1 MGERNGGETWTTIPG
16 EQRLGAELWEEAL
29 DNNLLQI
36 VLSVIQDGVCIL
48 GIDLDIL
55 YSNIALKSWYKEKGN
70 GLGHKCYE
78 LYHDRNEPCEV
89 CPVLKTIES
98 QQPETAIQYHCS
110 IKGQKKWH
118 RLFSVPI
125 HDHDGNVF
133 MVIEYVRDITN
144 ERKSVS
150 EKKLVEDQNE
160 FLQELS
166 ARKEKE
172 MYDREKSYV
181 NNVTKAV
188 NSVLGYLE
196 EILDKESYSIVKD
209 QLEMGIMGIPQQM
222 NPKVIRLSEK
232 ELTIAKLIRAGYVS
246 KEIAD
251 KLCVS
256 KKAVDYHR
264 TNIRKK
270 LGLNN
275 EDNLQ
280 DILKEYMKDI

>member
-1 MGERNGGETWTTIPG
+1 MGEKNGGETWTTIPG
-16 EQRLGAELWEEAL
+16 EQRLVAELWEEAL
-29 DNNLLQI
+29 DNNLLQV

-48 GIDLDIL
+48 GVDLEIL
-55 YSNIALKSWYKEKGN
+55 YQNIALKSWYNKKGN

-78 LYHDRNEPCEV
+78 MYHDRIEPCEV
-89 CPVLKTIES
+89 CPVLNTIKS
-98 QQPETAIQYHCS
+98 NQPETAIQYYYS
-110 IKGQKKWH
+110 PKGQKKWH

-125 HDHDGNVF
+125 HDHNGEIF

-150 EKKLVEDQNE
+150 EKKLVENQNE

-172 MYDREKSYV
+172 MHDREKSYV

-188 NSVLGYLE
+188 DSVLGYLDN
-196 EILDKESYSIVKD
+196 ILDKESYSIVKD
-209 QLEMGIMGIPQQM
+209 QLEMGIMGIPQQI
-222 NPKVIRLSEK
+222 NPKVKRLSEK

-251 KLCVS
+251 KLYVS
-256 KKAVDYHR
+256 KKTVDYHR

-270 LGLNN
+270 LGLSN